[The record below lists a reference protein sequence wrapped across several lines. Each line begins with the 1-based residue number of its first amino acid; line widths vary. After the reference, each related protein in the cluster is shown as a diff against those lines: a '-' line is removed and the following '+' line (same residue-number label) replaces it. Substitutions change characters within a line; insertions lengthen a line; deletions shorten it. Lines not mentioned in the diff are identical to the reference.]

1 MSTGRDFP
9 NSGILFA
16 NDRKD
21 GERDRDYRGTADIS
35 CPHCEGRFQ
44 VWLSGWIKNGR
55 KGKFLSLSFKAK
67 EASAPQG
74 TATDDAGF

>member
-1 MSTGRDFP
+1 VSSNRDFP

-16 NDRKD
+16 NERKEGD
-21 GERDRDYRGTADIS
+21 RDRDYRGTADIS

-44 VWLSGWIKNGR
+44 LWLSGWIKNGR

-67 EASAPQG
+67 DASAPQ
-74 TATDDAGF
+74 APAAEDVNF